1 MGRLP
6 WIAGLVALVLYG
18 LTASQ
23 WLTVQSAPVT
33 AQVAGWGG
41 DFPANAPL
49 LWLVTRPLMFLPAG
63 ALPLATNLLTLLFAA
78 AVAWTLARC
87 VQLLP
92 QDHSHAQRIRGY
104 TDGRTLCGR
113 WAWVPPA
120 LACGMFLPQFTAW
133 EHGTSMTGEMLNVLV
148 FAHAVR
154 SLMEFHAGRRYR
166 WLDSLAV
173 TVGAGMSSNW
183 AMLGFLPFFAM
194 GFLWIGGYEVF
205 RWRLML
211 RLAGLWAAG
220 LSLYLLPPW
229 IAAGRGGLPEGFGE
243 ALWAMIA
250 TQKEYLAGLP
260 KPRFILLASVM
271 LAPLVMGGFKGANP
285 TGSQVERVA
294 TAAALLVMRVAWLG
308 VNLWMAFDG
317 PFSPRGL
324 VTGNPEA
331 ASLPLLTFHFGA
343 ALSVAQIAGYFL
355 VTGLEKAAP
364 QWAPIDTTGGPVH
377 RSLAGLVIAAAVAM
391 PAALVLRNLPAARVQ
406 NGPVLSVLAA
416 SLVQPLPK
424 ERSIIL
430 TDNPLVYI
438 LIHAHLGRVAQTDT
452 HLVIDAR
459 RMPEAAYRRRLAEMH
474 GQHWERL
481 HVLAKAKENIG
492 GEFMGM
498 IIPAAEQGRVFSA
511 TYFLSFITETHYLR
525 PAGAIFRLVPY
536 MPGNVEAPRLTQAEG
551 EAASRFWDGAATA
564 LAPLVDGQ
572 GGSRPLGLAF
582 AASYLGRAA
591 TAQAFMLQRSAML
604 EPAGRLLALA
614 LKLDPNNLAA
624 QVNLAANEHLRRG
637 QPIPASVRKPIEAYT
652 PGIVELFGPVDEP
665 RHLEALGDA
674 ALTLDEPLV
683 RTAANAFVRAREL
696 DPASLD
702 AAIGYA
708 RTCVAAN
715 EPKLAFEAVAK
726 AAALAAGG
734 KPTKGQSSHLARAE
748 ANAHLRDGNLPK
760 AQQVVLNALERLPD
774 DLPLLD
780 LMTFLNVQAGT
791 PAQALPFIER
801 VAKLKPNDD
810 AVLQRKGHI
819 LLQAGQYDAAV
830 AVLDSVLSRQFDD
843 KASRMNRGTA
853 HLLAGRPAKAAED
866 FQTVLRRVPTAVDA
880 MIGLAEASIARKDK
894 PSALRHLDAAIA
906 LLEPNA
912 PLRSNL
918 LARVASVRAAP

>member
-1 MGRLP
+1 
-6 WIAGLVALVLYG
+6 
-18 LTASQ
+18 
-23 WLTVQSAPVT
+23 
-33 AQVAGWGG
+33 
-41 DFPANAPL
+41 
-49 LWLVTRPLMFLPAG
+49 
-63 ALPLATNLLTLLFAA
+63 
-78 AVAWTLARC
+78 
-87 VQLLP
+87 
-92 QDHSHAQRIRGY
+92 
-104 TDGRTLCGR
+104 
-113 WAWVPPA
+113 
-120 LACGMFLPQFTAW
+120 
-133 EHGTSMTGEMLNVLV
+133 
-148 FAHAVR
+148 
-154 SLMEFHAGRRYR
+154 
-166 WLDSLAV
+166 
-173 TVGAGMSSNW
+173 
-183 AMLGFLPFFAM
+183 
-194 GFLWIGGYEVF
+194 
-205 RWRLML
+205 
-211 RLAGLWAAG
+211 
-220 LSLYLLPPW
+220 
-229 IAAGRGGLPEGFGE
+229 
-243 ALWAMIA
+243 
-250 TQKEYLAGLP
+250 
-260 KPRFILLASVM
+260 
-271 LAPLVMGGFKGANP
+271 
-285 TGSQVERVA
+285 
-294 TAAALLVMRVAWLG
+294 
-308 VNLWMAFDG
+308 
-317 PFSPRGL
+317 
-324 VTGNPEA
+324 
-331 ASLPLLTFHFGA
+331 
-343 ALSVAQIAGYFL
+343 
-355 VTGLEKAAP
+355 
-364 QWAPIDTTGGPVH
+364 
-377 RSLAGLVIAAAVAM
+377 
-391 PAALVLRNLPAARVQ
+391 
-406 NGPVLSVLAA
+406 
-416 SLVQPLPK
+416 
-424 ERSIIL
+424 
-430 TDNPLVYI
+430 
-438 LIHAHLGRVAQTDT
+438 
-452 HLVIDAR
+452 
-459 RMPEAAYRRRLAEMH
+459 
-474 GQHWERL
+474 
-481 HVLAKAKENIG
+481 
-492 GEFMGM
+492 
-498 IIPAAEQGRVFSA
+498 
-511 TYFLSFITETHYLR
+511 
-525 PAGAIFRLVPY
+525 
-536 MPGNVEAPRLTQAEG
+536 
-551 EAASRFWDGAATA
+551 
-564 LAPLVDGQ
+564 
-572 GGSRPLGLAF
+572 
-582 AASYLGRAA
+582 
-591 TAQAFMLQRSAML
+591 ML